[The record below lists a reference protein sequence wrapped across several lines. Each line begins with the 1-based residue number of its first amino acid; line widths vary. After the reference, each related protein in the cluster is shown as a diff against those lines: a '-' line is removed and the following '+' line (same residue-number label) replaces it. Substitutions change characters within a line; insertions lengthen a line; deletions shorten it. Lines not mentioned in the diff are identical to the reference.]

1 MARQTLENKNVRK
14 ITKSGGKSYS
24 LTLPI
29 SFIRELGWQKKQ
41 KVVVEMDK
49 KKKVLVIKDW
59 E

>member
-1 MARQTLENKNVRK
+1 MARRTLENKNIRK
-14 ITKSGGKSYS
+14 ISKSGGKSYS

-29 SFIRELGWQKKQ
+29 SFIRDLGWQKKQ
-41 KVVVEMDK
+41 KVVVEMDP

>member
-1 MARQTLENKNVRK
+1 MARQTLENKNIRK

>member
-1 MARQTLENKNVRK
+1 
-14 ITKSGGKSYS
+14 
-24 LTLPI
+24 LPI

>member
-59 E
+59 G